1 MHGHALAQEPMPQGS
16 GNFLVNPSFVIVT
29 VNQSFMSA
37 DLCSEVEKR
46 IFKEI
51 KHLQYDL
58 KILTQ

>member
-16 GNFLVNPSFVIVT
+16 GKILVNPSFVIVT
-29 VNQSFMSA
+29 VNQSFMS

-51 KHLQYDL
+51 KHFHYM
-58 KILTQ
+58 TNMGTP